1 MLVSCQNGAE
11 AERVGAAR
19 SASGHPAPVAPE
31 AADLQE
37 PGVFPSDPGE
47 TTQDKP
53 ATAEHDVPVSL
64 NTEPVKVVP
73 VREDPVPMSAHP
85 ASVDEPTAVSADPY
99 GRSRRNGTLAL
110 GLFAVAVLEVTI
122 AIVGSVAVGFDLGD
136 AVESFVVTNGL
147 MGLAFP
153 VSGVLTP
160 RTGRET
166 RSAGCC
172 WPLVIGHVT
181 TAALA
186 PVL

>member
-1 MLVSCQNGAE
+1 M
-11 AERVGAAR
+11 
-19 SASGHPAPVAPE
+19 
-31 AADLQE
+31 
-37 PGVFPSDPGE
+37 
-47 TTQDKP
+47 
-53 ATAEHDVPVSL
+53 SL

-172 WPLVIGHVT
+172 WPLVIGHAT